1 MIKSAR
7 GYGFLLLSAIVY
19 AVNIIDRQLLP
30 LMAESVRKDIAL
42 SDWQM
47 GLLTGISFAVCY
59 ALFTLPIAWIADSGN
74 RRNLVAICLSV
85 FSVATAACG
94 FVQNF
99 GQLVVARMAV
109 AIGEAGTTPASLSM
123 LADTFPDRKGF
134 ASGAFTAGGNL
145 GLLGGVLLVS
155 GMASQMGW
163 RATFVITGLIG
174 VATAIIYMLTVREP
188 ARITPVTRQDYG
200 LVLRRLG
207 GHSSFRLATCA
218 MVGILFFTNGTGAWT
233 PAFLS
238 RAHSLSI
245 TQVGMFV
252 GLTAGLIG
260 LICVLASG
268 PLIDRLA
275 RRDIRWMGWLPAI
288 VLTIMIVSMA
298 IGVQIKD
305 VRIAL
310 PVLAIAPSLALV
322 PATCMFAV
330 LQTAIPAGLR
340 ASATAMLFL
349 VANLIGM
356 GMGPT
361 LVGALSSYWEHSSA
375 LSLRP
380 ALFFGMLPSVVGV
393 VACLLLA
400 RTLAGDIRALSDEV
414 PVLA

>member
-1 MIKSAR
+1 MKSAR

-30 LMAESVRKDIAL
+30 LMAEAVRKDIAL

-47 GLLTGISFAVCY
+47 GLLTGISFAAFY

-74 RRNLVAICLSV
+74 RRNLVAICLGV
-85 FSVATAACG
+85 FSLATAACG

-99 GQLVVARMAV
+99 AQLVMARMAV

-163 RATFVITGLIG
+163 RATFAITGLLG
-174 VATAIIYMLTVREP
+174 VVTAAIYMLVVREP
-188 ARITPVTRQDYG
+188 VRLSPVVRQDYRQ
-200 LVLRRLG
+200 VLRRLG
-207 GHSSFRLATCA
+207 GHSSFRHTTLS
-218 MVGILFFTNGTGAWT
+218 MIGILFFTNATGAWT
-233 PAFLS
+233 PAFLA
-238 RAHSLSI
+238 RAHGLSI
-245 TQVGMFV
+245 AQAGLFV
-252 GLTAGLIG
+252 GLTSGLIG
-260 LICVLASG
+260 MICVLLTG

-288 VLTIMIVSMA
+288 ALTIMIASMA
-298 IGVQIKD
+298 IGVRIED
-305 VRIAL
+305 TRIAL
-310 PVLAIAPSLALV
+310 PILAIAPCLALV
-322 PATCMFAV
+322 PPTCIFAV

-349 VANLIGM
+349 AANLLGM
-356 GMGPT
+356 GIGPT
-361 LVGALSSYWEHSSA
+361 LVGALSSYWETSSA

-380 ALFFGMLPSVVGV
+380 ALFFGILPSIVGV
-393 VACLLLA
+393 IACLLLA
-400 RTLAGDIRALSDEV
+400 RTIAGDVRT
-414 PVLA
+414 LADVSPPAP